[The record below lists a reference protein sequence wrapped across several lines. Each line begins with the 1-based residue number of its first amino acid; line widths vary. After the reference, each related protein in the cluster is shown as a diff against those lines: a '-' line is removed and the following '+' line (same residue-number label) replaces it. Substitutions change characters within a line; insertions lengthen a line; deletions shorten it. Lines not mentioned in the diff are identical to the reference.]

1 MSLIQKTAEEA
12 QNESDKQKERDEQ
25 EIDEQQGLNV
35 KKTLH
40 FNDVNREIQ
49 VDSKFMSWGVG
60 ETIKVRFLTEK
71 PVHKV
76 QGESKKKTPFW
87 KYAYQVFDLDTN
99 TEKTLILWESHI
111 RKIEPYWKEG
121 KYSLKMT
128 KLEKD
133 INPIIPFE

>member
-1 MSLIQKTAEEA
+1 MSLKQTMSAEEA
-12 QNESDKQKERDEQ
+12 QNERERDEQ
-25 EIDEQQGLNV
+25 ETEEQQGLNV
-35 KKTLH
+35 KKTLK
-40 FNDVNREIQ
+40 FDEVNREIQ
-49 VDSKFMSWGVG
+49 VDAKFMSWGVG